1 MDDIDRRKLEARRAL
16 ARQDTARLETRRG
29 PPPGEG
35 APADVPPRPDPAG
48 VGPLVLAKRQGEW
61 RYTLCDQRIRSG
73 DAVEFYVDPRVGWV
87 RGSFQWGRRT
97 TSPPTIRVPVVHPD
111 DASRVLG
118 EMEVGLPD
126 GALCRWP

>member
-1 MDDIDRRKLEARRAL
+1 MDDIDRRMLEARRAL
-16 ARQDTARLETRRG
+16 ARQDTARLET
-29 PPPGEG
+29 ED
-35 APADVPPRPDPAG
+35 APVDDVPPRPDPVG
-48 VGPLVLAKRQGEW
+48 TGPLVLVKRQGEW

-87 RGSFQWGRRT
+87 RGTFQWGRRN
-97 TSPPTIRVPVVHPD
+97 TSAPTIRVPVVHPD

>member
-1 MDDIDRRKLEARRAL
+1 MDDIDRRMLEARRAL
-16 ARQDTARLETRRG
+16 ARQDTARLE
-29 PPPGEG
+29 GER
-35 APADVPPRPDPAG
+35 APVDDVPPRPDPVG
-48 VGPLVLAKRQGEW
+48 TGPLVLVKRQGEW

-87 RGSFQWGRRT
+87 RGTFQWGRRN
-97 TSPPTIRVPVVHPD
+97 TSVPTIRVPVVHPD